1 MFHKRTPLKLVS
13 SFQGLSWYHI
23 YYVFQ
28 KHVFQ
33 IIIIIEYIY
42 IYSIYNLIHGMQIGE
57 FKNNHNTFYF
67 YDRAVNIGGTIGQY
81 VIYYQ
86 RFYNLNA
93 CIHSEQHFLLGNY
106 MY

>member
-1 MFHKRTPLKLVS
+1 
-13 SFQGLSWYHI
+13 
-23 YYVFQ
+23 
-28 KHVFQ
+28 
-33 IIIIIEYIY
+33 
-42 IYSIYNLIHGMQIGE
+42 MQIGE

-67 YDRAVNIGGTIGQY
+67 YDRAVNIGGQC

>member
-1 MFHKRTPLKLVS
+1 
-13 SFQGLSWYHI
+13 
-23 YYVFQ
+23 
-28 KHVFQ
+28 
-33 IIIIIEYIY
+33 
-42 IYSIYNLIHGMQIGE
+42 MQIGE

-67 YDRAVNIGGTIGQY
+67 YDRAVNTGGTIGQY

>member
-1 MFHKRTPLKLVS
+1 
-13 SFQGLSWYHI
+13 
-23 YYVFQ
+23 
-28 KHVFQ
+28 
-33 IIIIIEYIY
+33 
-42 IYSIYNLIHGMQIGE
+42 MQIGE

-106 MY
+106 MYKRALSIKEMHCLTTFFTNIYILGFHICVVFLTVRPITSYI